1 MIVGES
7 LTVSPGAGYSVVAPG
22 DFWDLR
28 GAERSGERRWTPL
41 LGAGRV
47 GGIVRAR
54 TRPPRRDDGRSPV
67 TPFGGWGGRC
77 CGQRPSARGAPPA
90 PRLCGCCDHWWDG
103 RSVGCWWWVGY
114 SSGPCYPTPPR
125 RGVGRV
131 RCPYVRRFLLV
142 VCFSVN
148 FFLSYFYSFGICFV
162 FLVGS

>member
-1 MIVGES
+1 MS
-7 LTVSPGAGYSVVAPG
+7 LTVSPDAGFSVVAPG

-41 LGAGRV
+41 MGVGRV

-67 TPFGGWGGRC
+67 TPFMGWGGRC

-90 PRLCGCCDHWWDG
+90 PLLSGCRDLWWDG
-103 RSVGCWWWVGY
+103 CIVGCQWWAGQCF
-114 SSGPCYPTPPR
+114 GQCYPTPPR

-131 RCPYVRRFLLV
+131 GCSCKRGFLLV
-142 VCFSVN
+142 VYFSSLFII
-148 FFLSYFYSFGICFV
+148 FFPTFICSGYV
-162 FLVGS
+162 LLFLL

>member
-1 MIVGES
+1 MS
-7 LTVSPGAGYSVVAPG
+7 LTVSPGAGFSGVAQR

-28 GAERSGERRWTPL
+28 GAVCSGERRWTPL

-47 GGIVRAR
+47 GGIARAR

-90 PRLCGCCDHWWDG
+90 PRLCGCCGRWWDG
-103 RSVGCWWWVGY
+103 CSVGLRWWGGQ
-114 SSGPCYPTPPR
+114 SFGQCYPTPPR

-131 RCPYVRRFLLV
+131 RCPCVRKFLLV
-142 VCFSVN
+142 VVFLF
-148 FFLSYFYSFGICFV
+148 FFLLLIYSFGICLV